1 VSVIVVGLNHRT
13 VPLEL
18 LERMTVPAER
28 LPKALH
34 DLVSRENVTEVVVLS
49 TCNRT
54 EIYAT
59 AERYHGAV
67 GDIRTSLSEITHVA
81 PEDFAAHLYEYHD
94 AVAVAHLFSVAAGLD
109 SAVVGESEI
118 LGQVRQ
124 AWEAATG
131 EGAAGPTL
139 HMLFRHALEVGK
151 RARTETG
158 IGRSLTS
165 VSSAA
170 VALAAERLG
179 TLEGKRVLVLGAGE
193 MGEGMVSA
201 LAAGGVGEIL
211 VVNRTPERA
220 QALAEHVASSVH
232 GAKSRAVPLFE
243 LPSALVEVD
252 LLLTSTGAQSVI
264 VEHGDLE
271 RVVAQR
277 AGREILIIDAAVP
290 RDVDPAA
297 AQVPGVTLL
306 DMDDLRSFADVGLAE
321 RRREA
326 VKARAIVEEE
336 AERFRDAST
345 ARQVAPVISAVREQF
360 DSIRAAEVDRLGR
373 KLTDDERS
381 ALDALSKS
389 VVAKLLH
396 EPTVRLKDAAGTV
409 RGERLADALRELFG
423 LD

>member
-1 VSVIVVGLNHRT
+1 MSVIVVGLNHRT

-34 DLVSRENVTEVVVLS
+34 DLVSRENVTEAVVLS

-67 GDIRTSLSEITHVA
+67 GDIRASLSETTHVA
-81 PEDFAAHLYEYHD
+81 PEDFAGHLYEFHD
-94 AVAVAHLFSVAAGLD
+94 AAAVAHLFAVAAGLD

-124 AWEAATG
+124 AWESATG
-131 EGAAGPTL
+131 EGAAGPAL
-139 HMLFRHALEVGK
+139 HLLFRHALEVGK

-158 IGRSLTS
+158 IGRALTS

-201 LAAGGVGEIL
+201 LASAGVGEIL

-220 QALAEHVASSVH
+220 QALAHAV
-232 GAKSRAVPLFE
+232 GGRAVSLFE
-243 LPSALVEVD
+243 LPNALVEVD

-264 VEHGDLE
+264 VEHGDIE
-271 RVVAQR
+271 RVVEQR
-277 AGREILIIDAAVP
+277 AGRELLIIDAAVP

-306 DMDDLRSFADVGLAE
+306 DMDDLRSFAEVGLAE

-326 VKARAIVEEE
+326 VKARAIVDEEV
-336 AERFRDAST
+336 ERFRDAST
-345 ARQVAPVISAVREQF
+345 ARQVAPVVSALREQF
-360 DSIRAAEVDRLGR
+360 EAIRVAEVDRVGR
-373 KLTDDERS
+373 KLSDAERA
-381 ALDALSKS
+381 ALDALSRS